1 MAQRRKR
8 TGSKAK
14 ASEWKGITKA
24 QWELLVESYG
34 TYPGQHT
41 LVAKV
46 VGLPERTCRT
56 AWSEGLRS
64 LDFGATAIRVLV
76 EGGEYIATKR
86 AQILKAKRERAA
98 KQTEDLRTGNT
109 VPASEIVDAIPPE
122 DEFIITGEVT
132 EADVERVRRRLLQN
146 RMLDA
151 DALHGATGTTRELW
165 AEVGTLKKPLR
176 LLTARIG
183 KSITEMAGEKLF
195 DLKEGLLILKFFGEY
210 VAKLSTASKSL
221 GEAQAAALEDARH
234 SLDTGE
240 LRPKD
245 TGKEQKTQTPEELI
259 AQMNAVVLD
268 VPRQLARLH
277 QKLEA
282 ANSVGVPGGASAGAK
297 PPVAAE

>member
-8 TGSKAK
+8 SSSKAK

-56 AWSEGLRS
+56 AWSDGLRS
-64 LDFGATAIRVLV
+64 LDFGATPIRILV
-76 EGGEYIATKR
+76 EQGEYIATKR
-86 AQILKAKRERAA
+86 AQLLKAKRDRAS
-98 KQTEDLRTGNT
+98 KQSEDVRTGNT

-151 DALHGATGTTRELW
+151 DALHGANATTRELW
-165 AEVGTLKKPLR
+165 GQVGTLKKPLAV
-176 LLTARIG
+176 LTARIG
-183 KSITEMAGEKLF
+183 KAIEEMAAEKLF
-195 DLKEGLLILKFFGEY
+195 DLKEGLLVLKFFGEY

-221 GEAQAAALEDARH
+221 SEAQAAALDDARH
-234 SLDTGE
+234 SLETGE

-245 TGKEQKTQTPEELI
+245 TEKDQKNQTPEELI

-268 VPRQLARLH
+268 IPRQLARLH
-277 QKLEA
+277 NAVGNGVGA
-282 ANSVGVPGGASAGAK
+282 AGVSPAGAK